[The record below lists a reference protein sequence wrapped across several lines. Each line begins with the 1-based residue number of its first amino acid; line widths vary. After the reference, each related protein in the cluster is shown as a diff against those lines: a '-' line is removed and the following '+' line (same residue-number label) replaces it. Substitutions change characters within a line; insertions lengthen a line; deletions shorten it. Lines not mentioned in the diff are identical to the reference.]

1 MSDFAFMRQV
11 KLRRDLA
18 APATGRGRRRSY
30 RSITA
35 ATLAIVLSALAGGA
49 FGHSAMATE
58 DRLPEHYKTFAA
70 ALSAIQSNY
79 AEPVESDR
87 LVYSAING
95 MLQTLDPHSSFM
107 DPRTY
112 AQMRERQEGRYY
124 GLGLTIVA
132 VDGDIT
138 VVRVF
143 EGSPAYA
150 KGIRRG
156 DVIARIENDDAKGW
170 TSDAAVRRLKG
181 PRGTFV
187 KIGIRRKGM
196 DELIPMEVMRDEI
209 TIPAV
214 TAHFMIDAQ
223 TGYVRIDDFAEHT
236 EEELSDALENMQAK
250 GMKRLVLDLRNNPGG
265 QLDQAIRMV
274 NLFVKRGSMIV
285 YTRGRVQNSDQ
296 DYRATDDGDFQQIPM
311 MVLVN
316 RNSASASEIV
326 AGALQ
331 DHDRAL
337 VIGETTFGKAL
348 VQSVYR
354 VSQGAGLALTTARYF
369 TPSGRMIQRPWDGS
383 FDEYLTYTLKDQS
396 ERTHTADQLKYTAAG
411 RKVYSGGGIEPDRRY
426 DGPVEGFSPTPF
438 GRSLYTRQLF
448 ASYAEQFTAEGDTR
462 AGAQGKNRKAVRRG
476 FAVDDAM
483 MQDFKQF
490 VASRK
495 LLIDEA
501 AWTKDREFIRGML
514 RYEIDVALFSAAT
527 ARQRLI
533 ADDPQA
539 QFALTLFPEA
549 EKLLELQKT
558 RTTARGE

>member
-1 MSDFAFMRQV
+1 M
-11 KLRRDLA
+11 
-18 APATGRGRRRSY
+18 RSY
-30 RSITA
+30 RSLTA
-35 ATLAIVLSALAGGA
+35 ATLAIVLSALAGGV
-49 FGHSAMATE
+49 FGHSALATE
-58 DRLPEHYKTFAA
+58 DKIPDHYKTFTA
-70 ALSAIQSNY
+70 ALSAIQANY

-132 VDGDIT
+132 TPDGDIS

-143 EGSPAYA
+143 ENSPAYA

-156 DVIARIENDDAKGW
+156 DVIARIENEDAKGW
-170 TSDAAVRRLKG
+170 TSDAAVRKLKG

-187 KIGIRRKGM
+187 QIAIRRRGM
-196 DELIPMEVMRDEI
+196 EELIPMEVMRDEI

-214 TAHFMIDAQ
+214 TAHFMVDRE

-236 EEELSDALENMQAK
+236 EEELSQALQNMQSK

-274 NLFVKRGSMIV
+274 NLFINRGSMIV

-296 DYRATDDGDFQQIPM
+296 DYRATEDGTFQRVPM
-311 MVLVN
+311 IVLVN

-337 VIGETTFGKAL
+337 VVGETTFGKAL

-383 FDEYLTYTLKDQS
+383 FDEYLTYTLKEQGD
-396 ERTHTADQLKYTAAG
+396 RPHTPDQLKYTAAG
-411 RKVYSGGGIEPDRRY
+411 RKVYSGGGIEPDHRF
-426 DGPVEGFSPTPF
+426 DGPVEGFTPTQF

-462 AGAQGKNRKAVRRG
+462 AGAQGKNRKVVRPG
-476 FAVDDAM
+476 FTVDDAM
-483 MQDFKQF
+483 LNDFKQF
-490 VASRK
+490 VVGRK
-495 LLIDEA
+495 LPIDEA
-501 AWTKDREFIRGML
+501 AWTKDAGFIRSMI

-539 QFALTLFPEA
+539 QFALTLFPNA
-549 EKLLELQKT
+549 EKLFELRKT
-558 RTTARGE
+558 GATARGQ

>member
-1 MSDFAFMRQV
+1 M
-11 KLRRDLA
+11 
-18 APATGRGRRRSY
+18 RSY
-30 RSITA
+30 RSVTA
-35 ATLAIVLSALAGGA
+35 ATLAIVLSALAGGV
-49 FGHSAMATE
+49 FGHSALATE
-58 DRLPEHYKTFAA
+58 DRIPAHYKTFTA
-70 ALSAIQSNY
+70 ALSAIQNNY

-124 GLGLTIVA
+124 GLGLTIA
-132 VDGDIT
+132 STTDGDIT

-143 EGSPAYA
+143 EGSPAFG

-156 DVIARIENDDAKGW
+156 DVIARIENEDAKGW
-170 TSDAAVRRLKG
+170 TTDAAVRRLKG

-187 KIGIRRKGM
+187 QIAIRRKGL

-214 TAHFMIDAQ
+214 TAHFMVDPQ

-236 EEELSDALENMQAK
+236 EEELSEALETMQQK
-250 GMKRLVLDLRNNPGG
+250 GMTRLVLDLRNNPGG

-296 DYRATDDGDFQQIPM
+296 DYRATDDGEFQQIPM
-311 MVLVN
+311 IVLVN

-326 AGALQ
+326 SGALQ

-337 VIGETTFGKAL
+337 VVGETTFGKAL

-396 ERTHTADQLKYTAAG
+396 ERAHTPDQLKYTAAG
-411 RKVYSGGGIEPDRRY
+411 RKVYSGGGIEPDRRF
-426 DGPVEGFSPTPF
+426 DGPVEGFSPTPHA
-438 GRSLYTRQLF
+438 RSLYARQLF
-448 ASYAEQFTAEGDTR
+448 ASYAEQYSAEGDTR
-462 AGAQGKNRKAVRRG
+462 AGAQGKNRKSVRRG
-476 FAVDDAM
+476 FTVDDSM
-483 MQDFKQF
+483 IQDFKQF
-490 VASRK
+490 VIGRK
-495 LLIDEA
+495 VTVDEA
-501 AWTKDREFIRGML
+501 AWGKDKEFIRAMI

-549 EKLLELQKT
+549 DKLLELRKT
-558 RTTARGE
+558 TTSTRVGQ

>member
-1 MSDFAFMRQV
+1 M
-11 KLRRDLA
+11 
-18 APATGRGRRRSY
+18 RSY
-30 RSITA
+30 RSVTA
-35 ATLAIVLSALAGGA
+35 ATIAIVLSALAGGV
-49 FGHSAMATE
+49 FGHSALATE
-58 DRLPEHYKTFAA
+58 DRIPDHYKTFTA
-70 ALSAIQSNY
+70 ALSAIQANY

-132 VDGDIT
+132 LDGDIT

-156 DVIARIENDDAKGW
+156 DVIARIENEDAKGW

-187 KIGIRRKGM
+187 QIAVRRKGL
-196 DELIPMEVMRDEI
+196 DDLIPMEVMRDEI

-214 TAHFMIDAQ
+214 TAHFMIDRE

-236 EEELSDALENMQAK
+236 EEELSNALESMQSK

-296 DYRATDDGDFQQIPM
+296 DYRATSDGEFQQMPM

-337 VIGETTFGKAL
+337 VVGETTFGKAL

-383 FDEYLTYTLKDQS
+383 FDEYLTYTLKDQP
-396 ERTHTADQLKYTAAG
+396 ERAHTADQLKYTAAG

-426 DGPVEGFSPTPF
+426 DGPVEGFTPSPF
-438 GRSLYTRQLF
+438 ARSLYARQLF
-448 ASYAEQFTAEGDTR
+448 AAYAEQFTAEGDTR
-462 AGAQGKNRKAVRRG
+462 AGAQGKNRKVVRPG
-476 FAVDDAM
+476 FTADETM
-483 MQDFKQF
+483 MNDFRAF
-490 VASRK
+490 VEGRRTI
-495 LLIDEA
+495 IDES
-501 AWTKDREFIRGML
+501 AWTKDKEFIRAML

-549 EKLLELQKT
+549 EKLLELRKT
-558 RTTARGE
+558 ATTARVGQ

>member
-1 MSDFAFMRQV
+1 M
-11 KLRRDLA
+11 
-18 APATGRGRRRSY
+18 RSY
-30 RSITA
+30 RSLTA
-35 ATLAIVLSALAGGA
+35 ATLAILLSAFAGGV
-49 FGHSAMATE
+49 FGRSALATE
-58 DRLPEHYKTFAA
+58 DRIPEHYKTFTA
-70 ALSAIQSNY
+70 ALSAIQANY

-87 LVYSAING
+87 LVYGAING

-124 GLGLTIVA
+124 GLGLTISVI
-132 VDGDIT
+132 DGDVT

-143 EGSPAYA
+143 EGSPAYGT
-150 KGIRRG
+150 GIRRG
-156 DVIARIENDDAKGW
+156 DVIARIEGEDAKGW
-170 TSDAAVRRLKG
+170 TSDQAVRRLKG

-187 KIGIRRKGM
+187 EIGIRRKGL
-196 DELIPMEVMRDEI
+196 DDLLPMKVMRDEI

-214 TAHFMIDAQ
+214 TAHFMIDGEL
-223 TGYVRIDDFAEHT
+223 GYVRIDDFAEHT
-236 EEELSDALENMQAK
+236 EEELSNALQAMQST

-274 NLFVKRGSMIV
+274 NLFVRRGSMIV

-296 DYRATDDGDFQQIPM
+296 DYRATEDGRFQQMPM
-311 MVLVN
+311 IVLVN

-337 VIGETTFGKAL
+337 VVGETTFGKAL

-383 FDEYLTYTLKDQS
+383 FDEYLTYTLKEQGDR
-396 ERTHTADQLKYTAAG
+396 EHTPEQLKHTAAG
-411 RKVYSGGGIEPDRRY
+411 RKVYSGGGIEPDRRF
-426 DGPVEGFSPTPF
+426 DGPLEGFTPTTF
-438 GRSLYTRQLF
+438 GRSLFTRQLF
-448 ASYAEQFTAEGDTR
+448 GSYAEQFTAEGDTR
-462 AGAQGKNRKAVRRG
+462 AGAQGKNRKVVRPG
-476 FAVDDAM
+476 FSVDDAM
-483 MQDFKQF
+483 LADFKKF
-490 VASRK
+490 AADRK
-495 LLIDEA
+495 LSIDEA
-501 AWTKDREFIRGML
+501 AWKKDREFIRAMI

-527 ARQRLI
+527 ARRRLI

-549 EKLLELQKT
+549 ESLLEMARSRST
-558 RTTARGE
+558 RVGQ

>member
-1 MSDFAFMRQV
+1 M
-11 KLRRDLA
+11 
-18 APATGRGRRRSY
+18 RSY
-30 RSITA
+30 RSLTA
-35 ATLAIVLSALAGGA
+35 ATLAILLSAFAGGV
-49 FGHSAMATE
+49 FGRSALATE
-58 DRLPEHYKTFAA
+58 DRIPGHYKAFTA
-70 ALSAIQSNY
+70 ALSAIQANY

-87 LVYSAING
+87 LVYGAING

-124 GLGLTIVA
+124 GLGLTIV
-132 VDGDIT
+132 VIDGDVT

-143 EGSPAYA
+143 EGSPAYG

-156 DVIARIENDDAKGW
+156 DVIARIEGEDAKGW
-170 TSDAAVRRLKG
+170 TSDQAVRRLKG

-187 KIGIRRKGM
+187 EIGIRRKGL
-196 DELIPMEVMRDEI
+196 DDLLPLQVMRDEI

-214 TAHFMIDAQ
+214 TAHFMIDAE

-236 EEELSDALENMQAK
+236 EEELSAALQGMQGE

-274 NLFVKRGSMIV
+274 NLFVRRGSMIV

-296 DYRATDDGDFQQIPM
+296 DYRATEDGRFQQIPM

-337 VIGETTFGKAL
+337 VVGETTFGKAL

-383 FDEYLTYTLKDQS
+383 FDEYLTYTLKEQGDR
-396 ERTHTADQLKYTAAG
+396 EHTPEQLKHTAAG
-411 RKVYSGGGIEPDRRY
+411 RKVYSGGGIEPDRRF
-426 DGPVEGFSPTPF
+426 DGPLEGFTPTTF
-438 GRSLYTRQLF
+438 GRSLYTRQLY
-448 ASYAEQFTAEGDTR
+448 AAYAEQFSAEGDTR
-462 AGAQGKNRKAVRRG
+462 AGAQGKNRKVVRSG
-476 FAVDDAM
+476 FTVDDAM
-483 MQDFKQF
+483 LQDFKSF
-490 VASRK
+490 VAQRK
-495 LLIDEA
+495 LPIDEA
-501 AWTKDREFIRGML
+501 AWSKDKEFIHAMI

-527 ARQRLI
+527 ARRRLI

-549 EKLLELQKT
+549 VSLLQMSKGRNT
-558 RTTARGE
+558 RVGQ

>member
-1 MSDFAFMRQV
+1 M
-11 KLRRDLA
+11 
-18 APATGRGRRRSY
+18 RSY
-30 RSITA
+30 RSLTA
-35 ATLAIVLSALAGGA
+35 ATLAILLSALAGGV
-49 FGHSAMATE
+49 FGRSALATE
-58 DRLPEHYKTFAA
+58 DRIPDHYKNFTA
-70 ALSAIQSNY
+70 ALSAIQANY

-87 LVYSAING
+87 LVYGAING

-124 GLGLTIVA
+124 GLGLTIV
-132 VDGDIT
+132 VIDGDVT

-143 EGSPAYA
+143 EGSPAYG

-156 DVIARIENDDAKGW
+156 DVIARIEGDDAKGW
-170 TSDAAVRRLKG
+170 TSDQAVRRLKG

-187 KIGIRRKGM
+187 EIGVRRKGL
-196 DELIPMEVMRDEI
+196 DELIPMQVMRDEI

-214 TAHFMIDAQ
+214 TAHFMIDAR

-236 EEELSDALENMQAK
+236 EEELSDALQGMQGQ
-250 GMKRLVLDLRNNPGG
+250 GMTRLVLDLRNNPGG

-274 NLFVKRGSMIV
+274 NLFVKRGAMIV

-296 DYRATDDGDFQQIPM
+296 DYRATEDGQFQQIPM

-331 DHDRAL
+331 DYDRAL
-337 VIGETTFGKAL
+337 VVGETTFGKAL

-383 FDEYLTYTLKDQS
+383 FDEYLTYTLKEQGDR
-396 ERTHTADQLKYTAAG
+396 EHTAEQLKHTTGG
-411 RKVYSGGGIEPDRRY
+411 RKVYSGGGIEPDRRF
-426 DGPVEGFSPTPF
+426 DGPVEGFTPTTF
-438 GRSLYTRQLF
+438 GRALYTRQLF
-448 ASYAEQFTAEGDTR
+448 AAFAEQFTAEGDTR
-462 AGAQGKNRKAVRRG
+462 AGAQGKNRKVVRPG
-476 FAVDDAM
+476 FAVDQAM
-483 MQDFKQF
+483 LQDFRTF
-490 VASRK
+490 VEGRK
-495 LLIDEA
+495 LPMDAA
-501 AWTKDREFIRGML
+501 AWTKDQEFIRAMV

-527 ARQRLI
+527 ARRRLI
-533 ADDPQA
+533 GDDPQS

-549 EKLLELQKT
+549 EALLDLSKGRST
-558 RTTARGE
+558 RVGQ

>member
-1 MSDFAFMRQV
+1 M
-11 KLRRDLA
+11 
-18 APATGRGRRRSY
+18 RSY
-30 RSITA
+30 RSVTA
-35 ATLAIVLSALAGGA
+35 ATLAIVLSALAGGV
-49 FGHSAMATE
+49 FGHSALATE
-58 DRLPEHYKTFAA
+58 DRIPDHYKNFTA

-79 AEPVESDR
+79 AETVESDR
-87 LVYSAING
+87 LVYGAING

-124 GLGLTIVA
+124 GLGLTIVV
-132 VDGDIT
+132 VDGDVT

-143 EGSPAYA
+143 EGSPAYTN
-150 KGIRRG
+150 GIRRG
-156 DVIARIENDDAKGW
+156 DVIARIEADDAKGW
-170 TSDAAVRRLKG
+170 TSDQAVRRLKG
-181 PRGTFV
+181 PKGTFV
-187 KIGIRRKGM
+187 KIAIRRKGL
-196 DELIPMEVMRDEI
+196 DDLIPMEVMRDEI

-214 TAHFMIDAQ
+214 TAHFMIDKT

-236 EEELSDALENMQAK
+236 EEELSEALNDMQTK

-285 YTRGRVQNSDQ
+285 YTRGRVSNSDQ
-296 DYRATDDGDFQQIPM
+296 DYRATDDGEFQGFPM

-326 AGALQ
+326 SGALQ

-337 VIGETTFGKAL
+337 VVGETTFGKAL

-354 VSQGAGLALTTARYF
+354 VSHGAGLALTTARYF

-383 FDEYLTYTLKDQS
+383 FDEYLTYTLKDQA
-396 ERTHTADQLKYTAAG
+396 ERPHTDEQMKYTSGG
-411 RKVYSGGGIEPDRRY
+411 RKVYSGGGIEPDRRF
-426 DGPVEGFSPTPF
+426 DGPVEGFSPTQF

-448 ASYAEQFTAEGDTR
+448 GAYAEQFTAEGDTR
-462 AGAQGKNRKAVRRG
+462 AGAQGKNRKVVRQG
-476 FAVDDAM
+476 FTVDDAM
-483 MQDFKQF
+483 VQDFRQF
-490 VASRK
+490 VTTRK
-495 LLIDEA
+495 VSIDES
-501 AWTKDREFIRGML
+501 AWAKDHGFIRSMI

-533 ADDPQA
+533 VDDPQA
-539 QFALTLFPEA
+539 QFALGLFPEA
-549 EKLLELQKT
+549 EKLLALPK
-558 RTTARGE
+558 TTARGAAR